1 MKEES
6 FQEMIKFLIF
16 VILYPT
22 NRNLLV
28 REQDPHI
35 LLLYHYVLPKS
46 LDAAAASSFCVH
58 FPLQPK

>member
-1 MKEES
+1 MKEKQES

-16 VILYPT
+16 VILCTT

-35 LLLYHYVLPKS
+35 STFAV
-46 LDAAAASSFCVH
+46 SFCST
-58 FPLQPK
+58 